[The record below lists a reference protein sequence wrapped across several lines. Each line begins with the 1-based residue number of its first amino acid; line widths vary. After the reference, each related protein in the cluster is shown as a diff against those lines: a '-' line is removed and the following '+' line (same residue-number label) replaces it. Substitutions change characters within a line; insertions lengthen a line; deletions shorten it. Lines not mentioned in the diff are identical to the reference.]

1 MLAEKCV
8 EDVKLVCEVNGIEDE
23 TKIEDIRVSH
33 IMEFSDKEFETL
45 KQLVDISKHYV
56 PIYCEDMEYKEQ
68 QDFFEVVHSIEEKF
82 KEVDARQG

>member
-1 MLAEKCV
+1 
-8 EDVKLVCEVNGIEDE
+8 
-23 TKIEDIRVSH
+23 
-33 IMEFSDKEFETL
+33 MEFSDKEFETL